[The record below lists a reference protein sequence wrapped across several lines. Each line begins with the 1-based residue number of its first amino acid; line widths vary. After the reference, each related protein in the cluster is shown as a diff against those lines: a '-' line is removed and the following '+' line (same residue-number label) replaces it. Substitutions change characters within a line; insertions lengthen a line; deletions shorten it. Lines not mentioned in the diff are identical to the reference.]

1 MNATGMSAMDKSTV
15 LKAFNKQ
22 FFDFLDDIIAVLPT
36 NDEIPI
42 ARNSFDTIRKVN
54 PTAIAKA
61 WYKFVHNTPYG
72 EIISSGDI
80 SFFLD
85 KDYSEDL
92 QTVNNQSRILDMID
106 KIRDPIKSM
115 GVENLAHSTK
125 YIQNLG
131 KLSGLYAQLGGV

>member
-1 MNATGMSAMDKSTV
+1 MPVMDKSTI

-22 FFDFLDDIIAVLPT
+22 FFDFLDDIIKVLPE
-36 NDEIPI
+36 NEEIQI
-42 ARNSFDTIRKVN
+42 ARNSFDMIRKAN

-61 WYKFVHNTPYG
+61 WFKFVHNTYYG
-72 EIISSGDI
+72 EIISTGDI

-92 QTVNNQSRILDMID
+92 KKLNNQTRILEMID
-106 KIRDPIKSM
+106 KIRDPVKSM
-115 GVENLAHSTK
+115 SPENIAHSTK

-131 KLSGLYAQLGGV
+131 KLSGLYAQLGGI

>member
-1 MNATGMSAMDKSTV
+1 MTSVGASLMDKTTI

-22 FFDFLDDIIAVLPT
+22 FFDFLDDIIEVLPD
-36 NDEIPI
+36 NLEIKI
-42 ARNSFDTIRKVN
+42 ARNSFDTIRKAN

-61 WYKFVHNTPYG
+61 WFKFVHNTSYG
-72 EIISSGDI
+72 KIIETGDI

-92 QTVNNQSRILDMID
+92 QNLHNQSRILEMID
-106 KIRDPIKSM
+106 KIRTPVKSL
-115 GVENLAHSTK
+115 GPENMAHSTK

-131 KLSGLYAQLGGV
+131 KLSGIYMELA

>member
-1 MNATGMSAMDKSTV
+1 MDKSTV

-22 FFDFLDDIIAVLPT
+22 FFDFLDDIITV
-36 NDEIPI
+36 IPSNEEFLI
-42 ARNSFDTIRKVN
+42 ARNSFDTIRKAN

-61 WYKFVHNTPYG
+61 WYKFVHNTHYG
-72 EIISSGDI
+72 EIISTGDI

-92 QTVNNQSRILDMID
+92 HEVNNQNRILEMID

-115 GVENLAHSTK
+115 GPDNLAHSTK

-131 KLSGLYAQLGGV
+131 KLSGLYAKLS

>member
-1 MNATGMSAMDKSTV
+1 MSSTGAYLMDKTTI

-22 FFDFLDDIIAVLPT
+22 FFDFLDDIIEVLPD
-36 NDEIPI
+36 NQEIKV

-61 WYKFVHNTPYG
+61 WFKFVHNTSYG
-72 EIISSGDI
+72 QIIETGDI

-92 QTVNNQSRILDMID
+92 QNVKNQSRILEMID
-106 KIRDPIKSM
+106 KIRDPVKSL
-115 GVENLAHSTK
+115 GPENMAHSTK

-131 KLSGLYAQLGGV
+131 KLSGMYTQLS